1 MSGLHPNNSAADWQ
15 GKEKKNSQFCI
26 LGVEINRSNNQLS
39 QLSQEDIQIKL
50 M

>member
-26 LGVEINRSNNQLS
+26 LGVEINKSNN
-39 QLSQEDIQIKL
+39 
-50 M
+50 